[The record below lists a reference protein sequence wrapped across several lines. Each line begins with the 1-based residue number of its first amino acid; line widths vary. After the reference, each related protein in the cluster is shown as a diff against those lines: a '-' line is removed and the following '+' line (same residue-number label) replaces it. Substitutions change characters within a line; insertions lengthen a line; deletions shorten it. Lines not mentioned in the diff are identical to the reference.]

1 MKKLIALALACLFTA
16 TVALAAP
23 PSEADQKWLSVVEKK
38 IVDGETDVS
47 TPSEDRVQLLK
58 EWATRKKYSVEVTK
72 SDAGFRVKLSK
83 QFAKN

>member
-16 TVALAAP
+16 AVALAAP
-23 PSEADQKWLSVVEKK
+23 PSEADQKWLTVVEKK

-47 TPSEDRVQLLK
+47 TPSEVRVQLLK
-58 EWATRKKYSVEVTK
+58 DWASKKKYSVEVTK
-72 SDAGFRVKLSK
+72 SDASFRVKLSK